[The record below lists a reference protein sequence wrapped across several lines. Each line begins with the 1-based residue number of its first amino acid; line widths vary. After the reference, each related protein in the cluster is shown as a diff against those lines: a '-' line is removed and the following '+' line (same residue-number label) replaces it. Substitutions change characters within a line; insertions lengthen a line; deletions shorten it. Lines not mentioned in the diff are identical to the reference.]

1 MKATALPGNQT
12 INERYDAASSF
23 GIYKEKP
30 ITHALLIRRVADAFR
45 NLLLLY
51 IAYHVELFNT
61 LNIACIFTRFIPT
74 ESQSPTSSASKQ
86 TPHPQPQIN

>member
-1 MKATALPGNQT
+1 MCDSNCLTWQSNDKRN
-12 INERYDAASSF
+12 DAACSF

-30 ITHALLIRRVADAFR
+30 ITHALLIRRVAGALR

-61 LNIACIFTRFIPT
+61 LFST
-74 ESQSPTSSASKQ
+74 
-86 TPHPQPQIN
+86 

>member
-1 MKATALPGNQT
+1 MIATALPGNQT
-12 INERYDAASSF
+12 INEWYDAACSF

-30 ITHALLIRRVADAFR
+30 ITHALLIRRVAGALR

-61 LNIACIFTRFIPT
+61 LFST
-74 ESQSPTSSASKQ
+74 
-86 TPHPQPQIN
+86 